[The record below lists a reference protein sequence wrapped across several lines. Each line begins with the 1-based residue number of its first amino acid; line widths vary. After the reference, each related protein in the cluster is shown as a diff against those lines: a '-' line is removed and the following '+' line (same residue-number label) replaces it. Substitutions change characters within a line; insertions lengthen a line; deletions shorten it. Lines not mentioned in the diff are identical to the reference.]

1 MGRQGARPPRGDDLF
16 SMNAYQ
22 DAHNHLQH
30 AALDPHLAEIL
41 STVRTLPVNWMVVNG
56 TAESDWE
63 KVADMAKELSFV
75 IPSFGLHPWFLLE
88 RSKHWEEALCAY
100 LTQTSCAVGEVGLDL
115 WMQNSDLQLQKK
127 ILRTHLEL
135 AAEFQRPITIHCLR
149 AWPELLELLPTVPI
163 PNCGFLLH
171 SYTGPARMIE
181 KFLSFGSYFSFSGYF
196 LSRGK
201 EEKAQTFREIPYDRL
216 LVETDAPDMP
226 LPAERNQ
233 FPLPNAAGFECPNH
247 PANIQAVVR
256 GLAEILKTPEDEVLR
271 RVGQNFYRLFESV
284 IPEDREYRIQNPGP
298 RTPNS
303 ELQTPNSGPRILNSE
318 F

>member
-1 MGRQGARPPRGDDLF
+1 
-16 SMNAYQ
+16 MNAYH

-30 AALDPHLAEIL
+30 PALRPHLAEIL
-41 STVRTLPVNWMVVNG
+41 STVRALPVNWMVVNG

-63 KVADMAKELSFV
+63 KVAEMAKELSFV
-75 IPSFGLHPWFLLE
+75 IPSFGLHPWFLSE
-88 RSKHWEEALCAY
+88 RSKNWEEALRTY

-127 ILRTHLEL
+127 ILRIHLEL

-149 AWPELLELLPTVPI
+149 AWSELLELLPTVPI

-171 SYTGPARMIE
+171 SYSGPTRMIE
-181 KFLSFGSYFSFSGYF
+181 KFLPFGSYFSFSGYF

-201 EEKAQTFREIPYDRL
+201 EEKAQTFREVPYDRL

-233 FPLPNAAGFECPNH
+233 FPLPNAAGFERPNH

-256 GLAEILKTPEDEVLR
+256 GLAEIRKRPEDELLR
-271 RVGQNFYRLFESV
+271 MIGQNFRRLFQRHV
-284 IPEDREYRIQNPGP
+284 ISATGDGLFGIRNLPGGDV
-298 RTPNS
+298 S
-303 ELQTPNSGPRILNSE
+303 DQS
-318 F
+318 

>member
-1 MGRQGARPPRGDDLF
+1 
-16 SMNAYQ
+16 MNAYQ

-30 AALDPHLAEIL
+30 AALHPHLAQIL
-41 STVRTLPVNWMVVNG
+41 STVRALPVNWMVVNG
-56 TAESDWE
+56 TSESDWE
-63 KVADMAKELSFV
+63 KVAKMAKELSFV
-75 IPSFGLHPWFLLE
+75 IPSFGLHPWFLRE
-88 RSKHWEEALCAY
+88 RSKNWEEALRTY

-149 AWPELLELLPTVPI
+149 AWSELLELLPAVPI

-171 SYTGPARMIE
+171 SYSGPTRMIE
-181 KFLSFGSYFSFSGYF
+181 KFLPFGSYFSFSGYF
-196 LSRGK
+196 LSQGK
-201 EEKAQTFREIPYDRL
+201 EGKAQTFREVPYDRL

-247 PANIQAVVR
+247 PANIRAVVR
-256 GLAEILKTPEDEVLR
+256 GLAEIRKRPEDELLR
-271 RVGQNFYRLFESV
+271 KVGQNFRRLFQSV
-284 IPEDREYRIQNPGP
+284 IPSAPSAALQGNPS
-298 RTPNS
+298 RTGGS
-303 ELQTPNSGPRILNSE
+303 V
-318 F
+318 